1 MPLLE
6 QVLEKYPEK
15 IKIVFKHYPIRSH
28 RNARMA
34 SAATIAAD
42 KRDKFWEFH
51 DILFENHRKLS
62 ADKILEIAKSF
73 GFDEKAFLQDMQSIK
88 TDTRINQDI
97 RDARMAGV
105 SGTPTIFVNGRRLN
119 RRSLQ
124 AFQVA
129 IDKELTRVP

>member
-97 RDARMAGV
+97 RDARRQRYANHIRKRQKAQSAVAPGI
-105 SGTPTIFVNGRRLN
+105 SGGH
-119 RRSLQ
+119 
-124 AFQVA
+124 
-129 IDKELTRVP
+129 